1 MRKAVIALAAGFL
14 SLVYRVCHLL
24 PIRRRIACLAR
35 TDGGVPL
42 DFQLIAR
49 WMEENRPDWEVTLQ
63 VHSTKNRIGY
73 FFSLLQETY
82 YIATSRAVV
91 VERICIPVS
100 LLRGRIQAPVI
111 QIWHALGNMK
121 RFGYAVA
128 NTPEGH
134 SLAFMELT
142 HMHEGYDAVAIS
154 SLAFRDDFA
163 AGFNIDPSIIF
174 EAPLPRTD
182 LFLDD
187 SHRRQQR
194 EAALAAYPQL
204 AERKTIVYCPTYRK
218 DIPPCQDQAA
228 RQLIEAID
236 FKRYNLVFKPHPLSR
251 QAIDDHRIITWRD
264 PSTDPLFIADAV
276 ISDYSTVIYEAG
288 LLGVPVYLYAYDWA
302 EYRQKRGLN
311 IDLLQ
316 QAPVLFTDD
325 PQAIMEAIDADAF
338 DRAAFDTFLAQNIAL
353 PEGKGCT
360 QQMCERIIALA
371 EEGR

>member
-1 MRKAVIALAAGFL
+1 MHKAIIALATGFL
-14 SLVYRVCHLL
+14 SLVYRVCHLF
-24 PIRRRIACLAR
+24 PIRKRIVCLAR
-35 TDGGVPL
+35 TDGGIPL
-42 DFQLIAR
+42 DFQLIAE
-49 WMEENRPDWEVTLQ
+49 WMGKNRPDWEAILQ

-91 VERICIPVS
+91 IERICIPVS
-100 LLRGRIQAPVI
+100 LLRSRIQAPVI

-128 NTPEGH
+128 GTPEGH

-163 AGFNIDPSIIF
+163 AGFNIDPSLIF

-182 LFLDD
+182 LFLDA
-187 SHRRQQR
+187 SHRQQQR
-194 EAALAAYPQL
+194 EAILAAYPQL

-218 DIPPCQDQAA
+218 DVPPCQDRAVQ
-228 RQLIEAID
+228 QLIDTID
-236 FKRYNLVFKPHPLSR
+236 FNRYNLVFKPHPLSH
-251 QAIDDHRIITWRD
+251 QAIDDHRVITWRD
-264 PSTDPLFIADAV
+264 PSADPLFIADAV

-288 LLGVPVYLYAYDWA
+288 LLGIPVYLYAYDWA

-316 QAPVLFTDD
+316 QAPVLFTDN
-325 PQAIMEAIDADAF
+325 PQAIGEAIDAGAF
-338 DRAAFDTFLAQNIAL
+338 DRIAFDAFLAQNIAL
-353 PEGKGCT
+353 PEGKSCT
-360 QQMCERIIALA
+360 QQMCEHIIALA
-371 EEGR
+371 EKSR